1 MPGARQKAEL
11 RRREPFAS
19 SGTTSQ
25 SPHKPSHGRKGHA
38 NVMGCDFRRIVSTRN
53 VFFAAVRDGLPVGS
67 DRFFSADA
75 PIGLSRTC
83 SPAPSVHTRAKCG
96 MVVADQSLKVFG
108 PPITSP
114 EVCGQR
120 RRAHMERLKGKNLII
135 TGAAGGIGAAIC
147 RLLERVSKIDFCGS
161 PGL

>member
-1 MPGARQKAEL
+1 
-11 RRREPFAS
+11 
-19 SGTTSQ
+19 
-25 SPHKPSHGRKGHA
+25 
-38 NVMGCDFRRIVSTRN
+38 
-53 VFFAAVRDGLPVGS
+53 
-67 DRFFSADA
+67 
-75 PIGLSRTC
+75 
-83 SPAPSVHTRAKCG
+83 